1 MAGLRDILR
10 RAFGGRPPEEALAEF
25 KERLHGQINDFKDNP
40 ESREQLQRMLQS
52 VVRPLSQFNM
62 FIVRP
67 TLADNDRMK
76 AMAQRYGVNK
86 VELKRVLK
94 TALELEEKLQNYF
107 KDSDEVD
114 QLVITLRK
122 VVNVLDEDIVTGF
135 VEAFDHNV
143 DMGKIEKAALEYQDK
158 MQKALNTQGL
168 NRDLQ
173 SMIGTVVGNLKNA
186 FNSNQIRPK
195 GKASD
200 RQADVRMLDPELQNL
215 YNRYRDEGFEHD
227 EAMRVVEEKKDLDGL
242 PHQFKEAYRTL
253 RREGRSHAAALEY
266 AQGLA
271 AKAQADDAVQTA
283 DNQPPET
290 SPPSPGDAQTRTQT
304 EQTETE
310 GEHEPGA

>member
-10 RAFGGRPPEEALAEF
+10 RAFGGRAPEEALTDF
-25 KERLHGQINDFKDNP
+25 KERLHAQINDFKDSP
-40 ESREQLQRMLQS
+40 ESRAQLQRMLQS
-52 VVRPLSQFNM
+52 VLAPLSQFNA
-62 FIVRP
+62 FVVRP
-67 TLADNDRMK
+67 TLADNDKMR

-94 TALELEEKLQNYF
+94 TALELEEKLKNYF
-107 KDSDEVD
+107 NDNEEVD

-135 VEAFDHNV
+135 VDAFDYNI
-143 DMGKIEKAALEYQDK
+143 DLGKIEKAYLEYQDK
-158 MQKALNTQGL
+158 MQKAMNTQGL
-168 NRDLQ
+168 NRDLNN
-173 SMIGTVVGNLKNA
+173 MIGTVMGNLKNA

-200 RQADVRMLDPELQNL
+200 RQADVKMMDPELQNL

-227 EAMRVVEEKKDLDGL
+227 EAMRVVEEKQDLDQL

-253 RREGRSHAAALEY
+253 RREGRSHKAALEY

-271 AKAQADDAVQTA
+271 AKARAEEATQAAENTDAP
-283 DNQPPET
+283 PPENK
-290 SPPSPGDAQTRTQT
+290 P
-304 EQTETE
+304 E
-310 GEHEPGA
+310 EPQN